1 MKQPALSA
9 HATIPRVVSGAKRDF
24 LSQFVFWS
32 WVVIGLAAVLQG
44 VFFGTAANLVGVGA
58 VLLAWAAVTLTALSP
73 GSLQRFPL
81 SSYLIV
87 GFTAT
92 QFVFPLLFTLLE
104 GKELVYNLK
113 LPYTVFLHSL
123 LALGVLILT
132 HVLYRFF
139 STSRR
144 GTRTSRPSL
153 LERLGLFKAPTDLQI
168 WLIGFIGLGAM
179 FFSYFYMPSQGRETT
194 GALEKII
201 EALVPFTY
209 APYFIP
215 FGRMYGQT
223 TLPARNL
230 MPRLAGFTVLL
241 FVLSLGT
248 NSRGAFM
255 LGFTSVG
262 FTFALGLLLGMIKT
276 RLFTFKNLAIAL
288 FVAWFLTGPLSDIGT
303 AMVMVRNMR
312 SDTPRSELIGLTWQ
326 AFQDK
331 QAIHDFKTSNE
342 VSSAWEAWDE
352 TYLDNIFLARFCNIK
367 FNDINLLLGAEIGD
381 NDPDVR
387 QYSIDRFLTTLPKPV
402 LDLLA
407 LDVDKDAVNA
417 IAYGD
422 FLYYK
427 VTGSDEVFGARLTGH
442 FAGTGLAAFGWW
454 YLAILGA
461 AMIPVYILFDTLFTR
476 RTVLASPSGARS
488 HSNLVFSFC
497 GLLSLTMVF
506 QFLPTESV
514 TGTANFLLRG
524 WIQQVLLYLMLY
536 YLTRRLST
544 LVSLLTSS
552 GPLRRQPLVSRY
564 EH

>member
-1 MKQPALSA
+1 MKQ
-9 HATIPRVVSGAKRDF
+9 
-24 LSQFVFWS
+24 
-32 WVVIGLAAVLQG
+32 
-44 VFFGTAANLVGVGA
+44 
-58 VLLAWAAVTLTALSP
+58 
-73 GSLQRFPL
+73 FPL

-92 QFVFPLLFTLLE
+92 QFVFPLIFTLLE

-123 LALGVLILT
+123 LALGVLVFT
-132 HVLYRFF
+132 HLLYRFLATAPR
-139 STSRR
+139 SLSAK
-144 GTRTSRPSL
+144 RPSL
-153 LERLGLFKAPTDLQI
+153 LQRLGMFTAPSDLQI

-179 FFSYFYMPSQGRETT
+179 FFSYFYMPSQGRETA
-194 GALEKII
+194 GAGEKII

-215 FGRMYGQT
+215 FGRMYGQLT
-223 TLPARNL
+223 PPARNL
-230 MPRLAGFTVLL
+230 VPRLVGFTVLL
-241 FVLSLGT
+241 FILSLGT

-262 FTFALGLLLGMIKT
+262 FTFALGLLLGLIKT
-276 RLFTFKNLAIAL
+276 RLFTLKNLAIAL
-288 FVAWFLTGPLSDIGT
+288 FVAWFLTGPMSDIGT
-303 AMVMVRNMR
+303 AMVMVRNVR
-312 SDTPRSELIGLTWQ
+312 SDTPRSELVGLTWQ
-326 AFQDK
+326 VFQDK

-387 QYSIDRFLTTLPKPV
+387 QYSIDRFLTTFPKPV

-442 FAGTGLAAFGWW
+442 FAGTGMAAFGWW
-454 YLAILGA
+454 YLLILGV
-461 AMIPVYILFDTLFTR
+461 AMIPVYFLFDCFCIR
-476 RTVLASPSGARS
+476 RPLSGSSPTGQGRTY
-488 HSNLVFSFC
+488 LLFSFC

-506 QFLPTESV
+506 QFLPMESV
-514 TGTANFLLRG
+514 TGTANFLLRS
-524 WIQQVLLYLMLY
+524 WIQQVLLYLL
-536 YLTRRLST
+536 LFHVTRRLST
-544 LVSLLTSS
+544 MVALLSATAK
-552 GPLRRQPLVSRY
+552 PRRVLLST
-564 EH
+564 

>member
-1 MKQPALSA
+1 MRQPALTA
-9 HATIPRVVSGAKRDF
+9 PAPFLRVAPATRRDF
-24 LSQFVFWS
+24 LAQFVYWS
-32 WVVIGLAAVLQG
+32 WVVIGAAAVLQG
-44 VFFGTAANLVGVGA
+44 VFFGTLTNLVGVGA
-58 VLLAWAAVTLTALSP
+58 VLVAWAAITLTALRP
-73 GSLQRFPL
+73 ASLHMFPL

-123 LALGVLILT
+123 LALGVLLLT

-139 STSRR
+139 SSPR
-144 GTRTSRPSL
+144 GTSATKRPGL
-153 LERLGLFKAPTDLQI
+153 LERLGLFKVPSDLQI
-168 WLIGFIGLGAM
+168 WLIGFAGLGAM

-194 GALEKII
+194 GAFEKII

-215 FGRMYGQT
+215 FGRMYGQSAP
-223 TLPARNL
+223 PARNL
-230 MPRLAGFTVLL
+230 VPRLAGFTVLL
-241 FVLSLGT
+241 FILSLGT

-262 FTFALGLLLGMIKT
+262 FAFALGLLLGMIKT
-276 RLFTFKNLAIAL
+276 RLFTLKNLAIVL

-342 VSSAWEAWDE
+342 ISSAWEAWDE

-381 NDPDVR
+381 KDPDVR

-427 VTGSDEVFGARLTGH
+427 VTGNDEVFGARLTGH

-454 YLAILGA
+454 YLAILAA
-461 AMIPVYILFDTLFTR
+461 AMIPVYLLFDTLFIRRPVPGNPAGTR
-476 RTVLASPSGARS
+476 AHTR
-488 HSNLVFSFC
+488 LVFSFC

-524 WIQQVLLYLMLY
+524 WIQQVLLYLLLY
-536 YLTRRLST
+536 HLTRRLST
-544 LVSLLTSS
+544 LVLLLTSS
-552 GPLRRQPLVSRY
+552 GPLRRHPLASRS